1 MKSIFQKSNYVL
13 AALFTVGV
21 LYSGYILYM
30 LPTELE
36 KVSGRIDLL
45 AINEAQPVLNRSFL
59 IIGLTLFVGIVAL
72 MRLLFDLSN
81 LKKNSISQSSIEKA
95 EDMQQ
100 QDSQQQ
106 AEMGEDNLLMQARE
120 IVSGTKN
127 MKSEKDRY
135 DKLLSGIC
143 KKIEASQ
150 AVYYKV
156 KKDKSKRY
164 IEMLSSYAFNLPE
177 SETLRYEFGEGL
189 AGQVAKEGKSV
200 NIDNVPE
207 GYINIISGLGSA
219 SPNHLM
225 IYPLRSGR
233 DVVAVAEIASFKEIS
248 AEDEKL
254 ISEVLKLGEDKN
266 NSSPPSKTQKA
277 RESQAR
283 QPEGQKKEN

>member
-45 AINEAQPVLNRSFL
+45 AINDAQPVLNRSFL

>member
-1 MKSIFQKSNYVL
+1 MKSILQKSNYVL
-13 AALFTVGV
+13 ATLFAIGV
-21 LYSGYILYM
+21 LYSGYILYR
-30 LPTELE
+30 LPAELE

-45 AINEAQPVLNRSFL
+45 AINEAQPVLNRSYL

-81 LKKNSISQSSIEKA
+81 LKKTSISQTARDKT
-95 EDMQQ
+95 EDAQQ
-100 QDSQQQ
+100 QDSREQK
-106 AEMGEDNLLMQARE
+106 EMGEDNLLKQAKE
-120 IVSGTKN
+120 IISGSQKI
-127 MKSEKDRY
+127 KSEKERY

-164 IEMLSSYAFNLPE
+164 IEMLSSFAFNLPE

-219 SPNHLM
+219 SPNHLV
-225 IYPLRSGR
+225 ICPLRSGR
-233 DVVAVAEIASFKEIS
+233 DVVAVAEIASFKEIT

-254 ISEVLKLGEDKN
+254 ISEVLKLEEERN
-266 NSSPPSKTQKA
+266 NSKPVRKMQKSK
-277 RESQAR
+277 ESTAR
-283 QPEGQKKEN
+283 QPEDQKKQK